1 MNTIEYI
8 YIFFIKLI
16 SFIKQ
21 LICVHEFN
29 PLTTAV
35 PYMSHTRD
43 KMRNLILQISLHASG
58 RFIDE
63 IKRSVFAFSNA
74 IFLFLSFLKCVRH
87 SRT

>member
-16 SFIKQ
+16 SFKQ

-43 KMRNLILQISLHASG
+43 KMRNLILQISSHASG

-63 IKRSVFAFSNA
+63 IKRSGFAFSNA
-74 IFLFLSFLKCVRH
+74 IFLFS
-87 SRT
+87 